1 MVGAVNGEDEL
12 AKQDAVNLLE
22 AIAEAAVQIEAETP
36 AKERKTRKKKDDVEA
51 DEPVALE
58 GESETGA

>member
-1 MVGAVNGEDEL
+1 MVGAVHGEDEL
-12 AKQDAVNLLE
+12 AKQDAINLLE